1 MITDQ
6 AVKLTNIAAD
16 TSAAIHRQMCKHGLT
31 MEHIQQVET
40 PEGIDYC
47 AKGGGV
53 IVRVTMK
60 NDKTIIE
67 EAR

>member
-6 AVKLTNIAAD
+6 SIKLTNIAAD
-16 TSAAIHRQMCKHGLT
+16 TSAAIHRQMCKHALS
-31 MEHIQQVET
+31 MEDIRQVET
-40 PEGIDYC
+40 PEGIDYV

-60 NDKTIIE
+60 KDKTIIE
-67 EAR
+67 EAK